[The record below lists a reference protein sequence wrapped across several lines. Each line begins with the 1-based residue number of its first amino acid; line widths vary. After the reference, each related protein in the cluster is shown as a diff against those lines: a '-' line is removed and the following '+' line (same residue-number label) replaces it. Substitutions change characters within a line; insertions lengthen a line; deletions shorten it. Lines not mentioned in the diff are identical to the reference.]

1 MGSTEQSIT
10 AENVP
15 AGITPSDAD
24 CNTCSQILQ
33 IFKIPFLKDHRVELG
48 RVADILAHDCPHAG
62 WLRNIKFMY
71 GTVPRYETRSLCL
84 RKYAGYR
91 EAYFGLTYITKSAH
105 FWSTSRHFELVFRPE
120 VPKHQGRA
128 RILDSRWVDMDLVK
142 DWCSRCIQDHADKCD
157 VSVGGL
163 APFKPQRLVDVVQ
176 GCVVLCI
183 EENPRFITLS
193 YTWGQ
198 TNNFRTTKSNFR
210 QVRKPGALLPGPI
223 ASQIPKTIRDAIEL
237 TKALGETWLWV
248 DSLCIIQDD
257 QVSLGHELKHMH
269 RIYATSFLTIIA
281 ADGQDAEHG
290 LLGLEGISSPRT
302 TNQLV
307 LPLAGDER
315 IAFMRSDYSRREPS
329 IFDYDE
335 RMWTF
340 QEKVFAKRRLTFG
353 SGYVTWRCNCAGWSE
368 NQMYY
373 PEADGRWLSLG
384 PSYRYA
390 ERGIQSH
397 IPSLNDLTDLVR
409 DFNQKAL
416 GFDED
421 VFSAFS
427 GLYTRLN
434 GIFPSGLVFGHPELF
449 FDISLC
455 WYSVHNLRRRK
466 ASKGYTGDPVRDGL
480 PSWSWMGWQGATLFP
495 FDLECQQVSADEA
508 GFTEVIT
515 QWYAIE
521 SPGSV
526 MKRPI
531 HSTWDR
537 HRKAG
542 PEKMPDG
549 WKCTE
554 FKPPAEWHRNFH
566 MAEFQPQSMPK
577 ELPSHTYSHISERSE
592 STCPRWYPVPMPIS
606 LVSDN
611 SSISIGSP
619 DMIGYSLYRFHLIKD
634 DNGRTVGG
642 LRLQHKDDS
651 KLLQEETLVELVAV
665 AKGWSSILKRYV
677 EWEEDWDARSEDD
690 ELTEEEEEEEGRKE
704 YDDHFSR
711 EDEIVPWLEQ
721 WELEKEKKQDCYHV
735 LWIERENGV
744 AYRKASGFVLAD
756 DWERLAESAKVELT
770 LG

>member
-91 EAYFGLTYITKSAH
+91 EAYFGLTYITK
-105 FWSTSRHFELVFRPE
+105 
-120 VPKHQGRA
+120 
-128 RILDSRWVDMDLVK
+128 I
-142 DWCSRCIQDHADKCD
+142 
-157 VSVGGL
+157 
-163 APFKPQRLVDVVQ
+163 Q

-577 ELPSHTYSHISERSE
+577 
-592 STCPRWYPVPMPIS
+592 
-606 LVSDN
+606 D
-611 SSISIGSP
+611 P